1 MSWTTTT
8 PFDHKIFED
17 GASWYSCPE
26 GEVIGGFYK
35 NGNCQALHCIENMRC
50 VKPITGISGSTIDQ
64 SCYIKDITQ
73 EFDNRGTGVNVEAR
87 CDDQGTDDYFIRGIY
102 QSDNHN
108 KQCTLHCWEK
118 LECCQYDPDVIIV
131 SNNETR
137 QDWWSC
143 FDSNAGTGWCD
154 VDNGDFITGLVRTD
168 DLQNGNSVHE
178 LEEAITRQIYLTAT
192 GMYYKYLQIQQN

>member
-8 PFDHKIFED
+8 PFDHKIFE
-17 GASWYSCPE
+17 GSASWYSCPE

-35 NGNCQALHCIENMRC
+35 NQGCTKLHCIENMRC
-50 VKPITGISGSTIDQ
+50 VKPITGIAGNTIDQ
-64 SCYIKDITQ
+64 TCYVKDIMYT
-73 EFDNRGTGVNVEAR
+73 FDNKKTGVNEEAR
-87 CDDQGTDDYFIRGIY
+87 CDDQGTDDYFVRGIY
-102 QSDNHN
+102 QSSNDGS
-108 KQCTLHCWEK
+108 CTLHCWEK

-143 FDSNAGTGWCD
+143 FDSGNGGWCD
-154 VDNGDFITGLVRTD
+154 VDNGDFITGLVRSRDGPST
-168 DLQNGNSVHE
+168 SSIHE

-192 GMYYKYLQIQQN
+192 GVY